1 MTERVPRPG
10 IIQGTPWLEETVLI
24 SPLIQKLSRRD
35 ELTAAETRVLEEL
48 LQPPIVI
55 PAGTDIVSQHSTPG
69 FSTLVLDGFAGRY
82 VMLTNGS
89 RQITQLNAPGDFVD
103 LHSLMMSPMD
113 HGVVALTRCTVA
125 RSPHEG
131 LRRLTESEPHLTRLL
146 WLDTLI
152 DAAVHRQ
159 WIAGLGRRTAV
170 ARLAHLLCELYLR
183 LEIVHRAGSCKMEL
197 PVSQAVL
204 ADILGLSEVHVNR
217 SIAQLRTAELVKW
230 KGRAIEICDWDGLVR
245 QAEFDATY
253 LRLTRAP
260 V

>member
-1 MTERVPRPG
+1 M
-10 IIQGTPWLEETVLI
+10 
-24 SPLIQKLSRRD
+24 RRD
-35 ELTAAETRVLEEL
+35 ELSGREKAVLGEL

-55 PAGTDIVSQHSTPG
+55 PAGSDIVRQHSSPQY
-69 FSTLVLDGFAGRY
+69 STLILDGFAARY
-82 VMLTNGS
+82 VMLMNGS
-89 RQITQLNAPGDFVD
+89 RQITELNVPGDFVD

-113 HGVVALTRCTVA
+113 HGVVALTTCTVA

-131 LRRLTESEPHLTRLL
+131 LRRLTETEPHLTRLL
-146 WLDTLI
+146 WMDTLI

-183 LEIVHRAGSCKMEL
+183 LEIVHRAGRGRMEL
-197 PVSQAVL
+197 PLSQAVL
-204 ADILGLSEVHVNR
+204 ADVLGLSEVHVNR
-217 SIAQLRTAELVKW
+217 SIAQLRSAELVKW
-230 KGRAIEICDWDGLVR
+230 TGRAIEICDWDDLVR
-245 QAEFDATY
+245 QAEFDPTY